1 MPALRTY
8 LIHIPTFSEYL
19 FRLIMVCPKDRMEN
33 LDQKEREM
41 LSSALKVQKF
51 CSDSPF
57 EKLLFIYTKLGFS
70 WGITFGPT
78 DEAIQRALDACEFQ
92 YDNSLQRLD
101 AINVIQREQV
111 CAITSSDV
119 MATIMACAQN
129 CNTSV
134 YHLTYTS
141 RSLKVN
147 CVPASKKPYDEQVKE
162 VSAAATIVNRLM
174 LEQLNS
180 LDYAEEILLLNIK
193 KLKIMMSLYNA
204 RFSAMTV
211 NDLAKITHQED
222 KKRYIGGDLEEL
234 MEDGF
239 VTSDRP
245 AEGKKRFGNTV
256 HYMITSL
263 GIQKIGTYHNYI
275 WERAF
280 KD

>member
-1 MPALRTY
+1 MSERNY

-19 FRLIMVCPKDRMEN
+19 FRLIMSCPK
-33 LDQKEREM
+33 ERLQELSQQERGM
-41 LSSALKVQKF
+41 LSDEKKVRKF
-51 CSDSPF
+51 CANSTF

-70 WGITFGPT
+70 WGVTFGPT
-78 DEAIQRALDACEFQ
+78 DEAIQRAIDTCEFQ
-92 YDNSLQRLD
+92 YDNDLQRLD

-141 RSLKVN
+141 RKLKAN
-147 CVPASKKPYDEQVKE
+147 SGPASKKPYDEQVKE

-193 KLKIMMSLYNA
+193 KLKIMMSLYSA

-211 NDLAKITHQED
+211 NDLAKITAQED

-234 MEDGF
+234 MDDGF

-256 HYMITSL
+256 HYMITAL